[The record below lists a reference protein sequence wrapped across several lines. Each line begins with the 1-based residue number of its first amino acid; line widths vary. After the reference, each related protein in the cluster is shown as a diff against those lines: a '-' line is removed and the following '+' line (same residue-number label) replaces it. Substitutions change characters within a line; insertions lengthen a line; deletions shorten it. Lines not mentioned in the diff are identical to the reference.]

1 MNNNEF
7 IIEVNHVSKQ
17 FGDGKFALSD
27 VCLSVEKGE
36 FVTILGP
43 SGCGKT
49 TLLRCIAGFQ
59 VASSGDILLNGMDV
73 TQTPPNKRPVNTV
86 FQKYALFPHLN
97 VYDNVAFGLKLRKID
112 DDIIEKKVK
121 SALKTV
127 GLTDYEY
134 RDVDS
139 LSGGQQQRVAIAR
152 AIINEPEVLLLDEPL
167 AALDLKMRK
176 DMQLEL
182 KEMHKKL
189 GITFLYVTHDQEE
202 ALTLSDRVVVMNEG
216 KIQQIGTPT
225 DIYNE
230 PQNCFVAD
238 FIGESNILSA
248 TMIKDRRVKFCNREF
263 DCIDEGFGENAPVDI
278 VIRPEDIYIW
288 NIEGSISADQA
299 DYDPDDR
306 VPKGNFTK
314 WYGTVESCIF
324 KGVHYEMMVLTDDGY
339 EFMVQDYHEFKAG
352 TKVGMLVKPEDIQV
366 MRKEHYIYNY
376 FEGEILKNGKV
387 YFLDAEWEVTE
398 EQLAPFSVGD
408 KVCVR
413 VPFIEI
419 DLQDYEDEGTLSG
432 EVHFIL
438 FKGNHYNLTIRTDK
452 GNDLQVYTTDVWD
465 NGDRVGIRIAPES
478 ILLSALQ

>member
-1 MNNNEF
+1 MA
-7 IIEVNHVSKQ
+7 IIEVKNVSKQ
-17 FGDGKFALSD
+17 FEDGKYALKD
-27 VCLSVEKGE
+27 VSLSVEKGE

-59 VASSGDILLNGMDV
+59 VASSGDILLKGEDI
-73 TQTPPNKRPVNTV
+73 TQTPPHKRPVNTV

-97 VYDNVAFGLKLRKID
+97 VFDNVAFGLKLKKMDKATINQ
-112 DDIIEKKVK
+112 KVK
-121 SALKTV
+121 NALKTV

-152 AIINEPEVLLLDEPL
+152 AIVNQPEVLLLDEPL

-189 GITFLYVTHDQEE
+189 GITFIYVTHDQEE

-216 KIQQIGTPT
+216 CIQQIGTPT

-248 TMIKDRRVKFCNREF
+248 TMIRDRRVKFCNQEF

-288 NIEGSISADQA
+288 ENNQQSIDQQQS

-306 VPKGNFTK
+306 IPKGNFTK
-314 WYGTVESCIF
+314 WYGTVQSTIF
-324 KGVHYEMMVLTDDGY
+324 KGVHYEMTILTDDGY
-339 EFMVQDYHEFKAG
+339 EFMVQDYHEFKPG

-366 MRKEHYIYNY
+366 MHKQHYIYNY
-376 FEGEILKNGKV
+376 FDGEILKNGKV
-387 YFLDAEWEVTE
+387 RFIDAEWDITP
-398 EQLAPFSVGD
+398 EQSASFSPGD
-408 KVCVR
+408 QVQVR
-413 VPFIEI
+413 VPFCKI
-419 DLQDYEDEGTLSG
+419 DLQDYEEEGTLSG

-438 FKGNHYNLTIRTDK
+438 FKGNHYNLTIRTDE
-452 GNDLQVYTTDVWD
+452 GNDLLVHTTDVWD
-465 NGDRVGIRIAPES
+465 KGDRVGIVINPES
-478 ILLSALQ
+478 ILLNKKEE